1 MIWVIFLILT
11 CFSHVAFRKLYNME
25 IHCFIFCKWIQNYPF
40 SIHKFNHLPIEGHFS
55 CFQCGAVMNKAT
67 INIHV
72 KKKTFCSLIGMMKR
86 YKTYKVPE

>member
-25 IHCFIFCKWIQNYPF
+25 IHCFIICIWIQNYPF
-40 SIHKFNHLPIEGHFS
+40 SIHKFNHLP
-55 CFQCGAVMNKAT
+55 VMNNAT

-72 KKKTFCSLIGMMKR
+72 KKKLPILFLNRNDEEIQNIQGS
-86 YKTYKVPE
+86 